1 MATCGPCDQRGLLRV
16 GCCGLAHPHR
26 GGQRTRSVRV
36 YRPAEVNMAR
46 IDSVIV
52 QQQRSAGKKLLIWC
66 RFSHPRCAC
75 LFVMKMHLITLIVA
89 ASAVVHAHAG
99 DLASQLEG
107 YWKPDLEKTG
117 ALAKKAGR
125 NEVGDDDPMAQ
136 ALVGRMVFEF
146 QNGKVTVHPPL
157 GGKFEEGS
165 PPLDYK
171 VIAEDKAA
179 KALTLRIDG
188 KETKI
193 RFDKEQMAMSDK
205 KEGGWMILNRMSKE
219 DFAKRKPALAEM
231 LKEGSAA
238 APAAEKLEDIS
249 DQPIPDKPA
258 TGKVRGKDFKIEM
271 AKLEDGSL
279 VLRQG
284 EVEEFEITFRGEKVG
299 NYAGK
304 TFTVKPD
311 QQNTGFGIELAFS
324 REPGSFSTSTTNR
337 GFAMR
342 LEFGTAKKGKIPG
355 KIHLRLPDAAGSF
368 VVGTFLAE
376 IK

>member
-1 MATCGPCDQRGLLRV
+1 M
-16 GCCGLAHPHR
+16 
-26 GGQRTRSVRV
+26 
-36 YRPAEVNMAR
+36 
-46 IDSVIV
+46 
-52 QQQRSAGKKLLIWC
+52 KK
-66 RFSHPRCAC
+66 
-75 LFVMKMHLITLIVA
+75 HLVTLIVA
-89 ASAVVHAHAG
+89 ASAVLHAQAAG
-99 DLASQLEG
+99 LATQLQG
-107 YWKPDLEKTG
+107 YWQPDMEKTA
-117 ALAKKAGR
+117 ALAKKEGR
-125 NEVGDDDPMAQ
+125 DENPEENPMAL
-136 ALVGRMVFEF
+136 ALMGKMVFEF
-146 QNGKVTVHPPL
+146 QNDKMTIHPPA
-157 GGKFEEGS
+157 GGKFDGGP

-219 DFAKRKPALAEM
+219 DFAKRKPVGAEI
-231 LKEGSAA
+231 LEEGDKE
-238 APAAEKLEDIS
+238 APAAGKLEDIS
-249 DQPIPDKPA
+249 AQPIPDKPA
-258 TGKVRGKDFKIEM
+258 SGKVRGKDFKIEM

-284 EVEEFEITFRGEKVG
+284 EGFATHLEEFEITFRGENAG

-311 QQNTGFGIELAFS
+311 QENSGFGIQLAFS
-324 REPGSFSTSTTNR
+324 KEPGSISTSTTNR

-342 LEFGTAKKGKIPG
+342 LEFGTAKNGKIPG
-355 KIHLRLPDAAGSF
+355 KIHLRLPDEPGSF
-368 VVGTFLAE
+368 VVGSFEAE

>member
-1 MATCGPCDQRGLLRV
+1 
-16 GCCGLAHPHR
+16 
-26 GGQRTRSVRV
+26 
-36 YRPAEVNMAR
+36 
-46 IDSVIV
+46 
-52 QQQRSAGKKLLIWC
+52 
-66 RFSHPRCAC
+66 
-75 LFVMKMHLITLIVA
+75 MKTHLITLIVA

-99 DLASQLEG
+99 DLARQLEG
-107 YWKPDLEKTG
+107 YWKPDLEKTA

-136 ALVGRMVFEF
+136 ALVGRMVSEF

-157 GGKFEEGS
+157 GGKFEGGS

-171 VIAEDKAA
+171 VTAEDKAA

-284 EVEEFEITFRGEKVG
+284 EGFATRLEEFEITFRGENVS

-311 QQNTGFGIELAFS
+311 QENTGFGIQLAYS
-324 REPGSFSTSTTNR
+324 KKPGSISTSTTNR

-342 LEFGTAKKGKIPG
+342 LEFGTAKDGKIPG
-355 KIHLRLPDAAGSF
+355 KIHLRLPDEAGSF
-368 VVGTFLAE
+368 VAGTFVAE